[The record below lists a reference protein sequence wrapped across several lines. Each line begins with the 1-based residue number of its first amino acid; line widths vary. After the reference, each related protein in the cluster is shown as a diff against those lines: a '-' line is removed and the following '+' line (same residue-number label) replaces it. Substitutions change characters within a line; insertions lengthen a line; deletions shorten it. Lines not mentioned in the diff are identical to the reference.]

1 MTRFQASGP
10 RIDYTP
16 VQSEK
21 PFKQIV
27 GLYNMWQSLSPE
39 TREWIAN
46 LFRRKGK
53 VKSEPGLDPNIM
65 TDLIR
70 TGGVDWSSVI
80 GIEKPAYEYDRESD
94 EMKRTGGKTIA
105 EALDEENLDKLKL
118 GLKSKYDWSKIN
130 PFDESEGTTA
140 MMVFGKDPS
149 RRGSPMMASFAD
161 GIVTASKMPDLPT
174 IEEIMA
180 TGRMEKPRYRAIAGM
195 SPAVE
200 QFFTGDKWRV
210 R

>member
-10 RIDYTP
+10 RVRYTP
-16 VQSEK
+16 VESEK

-39 TREWIAN
+39 TREWIGN

-53 VKSEPGLDPNIM
+53 VTSQEPALDPSLM
-65 TDLIR
+65 DLR
-70 TGGVDWSSVI
+70 GGEVPELGSEEAVSGTNEMLTSGYESPYKKPMRLDWN
-80 GIEKPAYEYDRESD
+80 GILVEAKPID
-94 EMKRTGGKTIA
+94 EI
-105 EALDEENLDKLKL
+105 
-118 GLKSKYDWSKIN
+118 
-130 PFDESEGTTA
+130 
-140 MMVFGKDPS
+140 PS
-149 RRGSPMMASFAD
+149 
-161 GIVTASKMPDLPT
+161 T
-174 IEEIMA
+174 EEIMA

-200 QFFTGDKWRV
+200 QFFTGDNWRV